1 MEMLPETAYVFRDRE
16 LMNPGVN
23 EFFRTLE
30 FKSLMTE
37 EVAELKS
44 FGSLGIEP
52 VAVEDAAAL
61 ETLWEELLRQKSCS
75 IGTVAHENRLV
86 GMSVGSGGK
95 YYLLDFAKYSGKEF
109 LERLIG
115 SDLEIAGYDIKEELR
130 LIRGYLRNSSQLGEE
145 QIGLIF

>member
-1 MEMLPETAYVFRDRE
+1 MEMLQESAYVFRDRE
-16 LMNPGVN
+16 LMSPQVN
-23 EFFRTLE
+23 EFFRSLE

-44 FGSLGIEP
+44 FGSLGIDP

-61 ETLWEELLRQKSCS
+61 ETLWSELLRQKSCS
-75 IGTVAHENRLV
+75 VATVAHENRLTGMAV
-86 GMSVGSGGK
+86 GTGGK
-95 YYLLDFAKYSGKEF
+95 YYQLDFAKYSGKEF

-115 SDLEIAGYDIKEELR
+115 SDLEINGYDIKEELR
-130 LIRGYLRNSSQLGEE
+130 LMRGYLKNSSQLGEE